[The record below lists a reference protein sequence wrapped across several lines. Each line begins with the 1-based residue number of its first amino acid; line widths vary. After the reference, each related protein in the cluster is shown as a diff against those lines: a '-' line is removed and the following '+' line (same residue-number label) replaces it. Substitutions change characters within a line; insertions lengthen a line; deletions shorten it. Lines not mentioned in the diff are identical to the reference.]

1 ERDKCNTEERTM
13 TGAASDRSHDE
24 QALRWIAELR
34 AGTDQTRAEFGRWVR
49 RSPEH
54 LRAYLRHVA
63 LATELR
69 TVDYANIDLPS
80 LIERAATART
90 VVTWPGPSRDDA
102 PTSRSWA
109 AATRSQQPIG
119 RRIGWILAAA
129 ILLPSLILSST

>member
-34 AGTDQTRAEFGRWVR
+34 AGTDRTRAEFGRWIR

-63 LATELR
+63 LTTELR
-69 TVDYANIDLPS
+69 TVDYTNIDLTS
-80 LIERAATART
+80 LVERATTATT
-90 VVTWPGPSRDDA
+90 VVTWPGPSRDTSPSSHPWA
-102 PTSRSWA
+102 P
-109 AATRSQQPIG
+109 ATQSEQTVT
-119 RRIGWILAAA
+119 RR
-129 ILLPSLILSST
+129 